1 MKMDSK
7 TKQECRDFV
16 LNKNLQ
22 RKHIDLLVK
31 EKLLCTSESIMIINR
46 QDEIKPFFDYI
57 EKDMKTLYET
67 PVDFYTKINIS
78 RQVYHNMQK
87 KEYDP
92 DIRTVYKVA
101 IGLEYE
107 ILEAIFI
114 LEQAGYSLTLKSKEQ
129 LIMVFCFINCVF
141 KPSDV
146 DELLVDQKVRPLFAL

>member
-1 MKMDSK
+1 MDSK
-7 TKQECRDFV
+7 TMQECRDFV
-16 LNKNLQ
+16 LNMSLQ

-31 EKLLCTSESIMIINR
+31 EKLLCSSESINIINR
-46 QDEIKPFFDYI
+46 QDEIKPFFNYI
-57 EKDMKTLYET
+57 EGDMDKMYDT
-67 PVDFYTKINIS
+67 PVDFYTKVNIT

-87 KEYDP
+87 KDYDP

-101 IGLEYE
+101 IGLEYG

-146 DELLVDQKVRPLFAL
+146 DELLVDQKVKPLFAL